1 MSSLSSS
8 VANREQVSLAGE
20 RRRSSHLSQAQCG
33 RDLPKNSCW
42 QQLHFLLASNQ
53 DQPRREGHASKW
65 SSWGQVPAGL
75 FRRGTPRARACTL
88 CSFAL
93 ALVKVPLGPVSNM
106 LKAFCCTP
114 PIWKTQWS
122 SALVASGPLEQ
133 VASVPFLLGFSVI
146 AFLSPIW
153 VLSSLNPCS
162 LIPWSCRDC
171 CWVSSLIITV
181 QPLSSQT
188 ESHDKLS
195 T

>member
-1 MSSLSSS
+1 MLPSGQ
-8 VANREQVSLAGE
+8 AGAKCPQVCFGG
-20 RRRSSHLSQAQCG
+20 G
-33 RDLPKNSCW
+33 RPG
-42 QQLHFLLASNQ
+42 
-53 DQPRREGHASKW
+53 PG
-65 SSWGQVPAGL
+65 PA
-75 FRRGTPRARACTL
+75 PL
-88 CSFAL
+88 CSSAL

-133 VASVPFLLGFSVI
+133 VASVPFLIGFSVI

-181 QPLSSQT
+181 
-188 ESHDKLS
+188 
-195 T
+195 